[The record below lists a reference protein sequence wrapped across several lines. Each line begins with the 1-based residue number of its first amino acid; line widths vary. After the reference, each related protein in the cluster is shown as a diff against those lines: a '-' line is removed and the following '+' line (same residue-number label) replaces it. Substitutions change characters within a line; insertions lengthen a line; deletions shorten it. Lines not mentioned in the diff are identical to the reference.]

1 MIYTIGS
8 IAVSG
13 NTLTGTGTGFKAPLS
28 MIRVG
33 CTVIVKSNPIQI
45 FSITEI
51 VSDTELSVTP
61 AASPDIP
68 AGTAYSILLSDSISV
83 DGLAQDV
90 AETLRYYQGQE
101 TEIASAIEVLK
112 SLSKDIDLEALSNTV
127 QTIREETAKSTA
139 NAQQTEAN
147 KEITEAAAIRAE
159 DAATSA
165 SGSATSAT
173 ESATSASTSAST
185 ATTKANEAATSAT
198 NAADSASSAST
209 SASTAST
216 KANEAATSATNAAA
230 SAKSASDNASAAA
243 LSKSAASDS
252 ADAAS
257 ASASSASASASTAS
271 TKANEASESA
281 KNAANSASSASAS
294 KDAAADSARDA
305 STSETNAEASK
316 TAAASSASSA
326 ATSAST
332 ATTKASEAA
341 TSASDASKSASAAS
355 TSATNAAKSA
365 TDAKSYLDQITSVS
379 PTIDLSKVS
388 GVLDVAHGGTGQSTE
403 AGLKSYLEGLGIG
416 TSSGTSIDLP
426 LSIDKGGTGATDAA
440 TARTNLGVG
449 TADHV
454 QFGQVTVTTGYSTFT
469 GADWNS
475 HHIDNVAKFKP
486 VAGKTNAPES
496 NAYGFGGIHVGWGGN
511 CAVQFAGSD
520 AKFYARTIDNNIAK
534 TWRRLL
540 TTDDLSSTTWTAI
553 GGGSIGKLN
562 SISLTANVSGTL
574 PVANGGTG
582 VTSLN
587 ELKAALGVT
596 GAGSGSTSSSDYELT
611 EAASFDF
618 QNPTTGRIFVGYG
631 NMANFPTDE
640 HLSTVVYAGNANE
653 YIDAVAAANAKC
665 IIECTKVTDSSGNV
679 AYSMVVTRCAPTV
692 TPAESKVARCYGYGK
707 ASAQTITWAFRQD
720 YW

>member
-33 CTVIVKSNPIQI
+33 CTVIVKSDPIQI

-101 TEIASAIEVLK
+101 TEIASAIEIMK
-112 SLSKDIDLEALSNTV
+112 SLSKDIDLESLSNIL
-127 QTIREETAKSTA
+127 QTIQEETAKSTA

-165 SGSATSAT
+165 SGSANSAT
-173 ESATSASTSAST
+173 ESATSASTSASA
-185 ATTKANEAATSAT
+185 ATTKANEAATSAA

-209 SASTAST
+209 
-216 KANEAATSATNAAA
+216 
-230 SAKSASDNASAAA
+230 
-243 LSKSAASDS
+243 
-252 ADAAS
+252 
-257 ASASSASASASTAS
+257 SASTAS

-294 KDAAADSARDA
+294 KDAAATSARNA
-305 STSETNAEASK
+305 STSETNAKASE

-326 ATSAST
+326 ATSATT

-341 TSASDASKSASAAS
+341 TSASNASKSASAAS

-365 TDAKSYLDQITSVS
+365 TDAKSYLDQITGSS
-379 PTIDLSKVS
+379 TTIDLSKVS
-388 GVLDVAHGGTGQSTE
+388 GVLDIAHGGTGQTTE

-416 TSSGTSIDLP
+416 TSSGTSIELP
-426 LSIDKGGTGATDAA
+426 LSIDKGGTGATTAA
-440 TARTNLGVG
+440 EAWINLGGG
-449 TADHV
+449 T
-454 QFGQVTVTTGYSTFT
+454 
-469 GADWNS
+469 
-475 HHIDNVAKFKP
+475 
-486 VAGKTNAPES
+486 
-496 NAYGFGGIHVGWGGN
+496 
-511 CAVQFAGSD
+511 
-520 AKFYARTIDNNIAK
+520 
-534 TWRRLL
+534 
-540 TTDDLSSTTWTAI
+540 
-553 GGGSIGKLN
+553 IGKLN
-562 SISLTANVSGTL
+562 NVSLTANVSGTL

-582 VTSLN
+582 QTTNEGVKSFIESL
-587 ELKAALGVT
+587 GFSVSGG
-596 GAGSGSTSSSDYELT
+596 GAVSNQYEINQST
-611 EAASFDF
+611 FDF
-618 QNPTTGRIFVGYG
+618 AAPACGITFASYSGMLNR
-631 NMANFPTDE
+631 PTDE
-640 HLSTVVYAGNANE
+640 YLNAVLLGNADE
-653 YIDAVAAANAKC
+653 DIDTITAEKSFA
-665 IIECTKVTDSSGNV
+665 ILECVKISATDGGTV
-679 AYSMVVTRCAPTV
+679 YSLRVTRVPYKSTYTKFSAH
-692 TPAESKVARCYGYGK
+692 ARCYGIGVVGTNG
-707 ASAQTITWAFRQD
+707 SISWGFRQD

>member
-101 TEIASAIEVLK
+101 TEIASAIEIMK
-112 SLSKDIDLEALSNTV
+112 SLSEGIDLEALSNTL
-127 QTIREETAKSTA
+127 QTIQEETARSTA

-173 ESATSASTSAST
+173 NAAASASTSAS
-185 ATTKANEAATSAT
+185 AAT
-198 NAADSASSAST
+198 
-209 SASTAST
+209 
-216 KANEAATSATNAAA
+216 
-230 SAKSASDNASAAA
+230 
-243 LSKSAASDS
+243 
-252 ADAAS
+252 
-257 ASASSASASASTAS
+257 

-281 KNAANSASSASAS
+281 ENAANSASSASAS
-294 KDAAADSARDA
+294 KDAAAASARDA

-341 TSASDASKSASAAS
+341 TSASNASKSASAAS

-365 TDAKSYLDQITSVS
+365 TDAKSYLDQITGAS
-379 PTIDLSKVS
+379 TTTDLSKVS
-388 GVLDVAHGGTGQSTE
+388 GVLDIAHGGTGQSTE

-416 TSSGTSIDLP
+416 TSSGTSIELP
-426 LSIDKGGTGATDAA
+426 LSIDKGGTGATTAA
-440 TARTNLGVG
+440 TAWTALGGG
-449 TADHV
+449 TIGKLNNVSLTAN
-454 QFGQVTVTTGYSTFT
+454 VTGTLPIANGGT
-469 GADWNS
+469 GATT
-475 HHIDNVAKFKP
+475 A
-486 VAGKTNAPES
+486 NA
-496 NAYGFGGIHVGWGGN
+496 A
-511 CAVQFAGSD
+511 
-520 AKFYARTIDNNIAK
+520 
-534 TWRRLL
+534 
-540 TTDDLSSTTWTAI
+540 WTAL

-582 VTSLN
+582 QTTNEGVKSFIESLGFSVSGGGAVSNHYEINQSTFDFAAPTCGITFASYSGMSNMPTN
-587 ELKAALGVT
+587 EYLNAVLLGDANEDIDTITAAKSFAILECVKISAT
-596 GAGSGSTSSSDYELT
+596 DGST
-611 EAASFDF
+611 
-618 QNPTTGRIFVGYG
+618 
-631 NMANFPTDE
+631 
-640 HLSTVVYAGNANE
+640 VY
-653 YIDAVAAANAKC
+653 
-665 IIECTKVTDSSGNV
+665 SLR
-679 AYSMVVTRCAPTV
+679 VTRVPYKSTYTNFSAH
-692 TPAESKVARCYGYGK
+692 ARCYGIGVVGTGG
-707 ASAQTITWAFRQD
+707 SISWGFRQD